1 MNNKMKRE
9 DFEQRGWEFSFEFDG
24 EMKFEK
30 GDTWKDDGQGAF
42 LKVKGNKIVI
52 TTTDQGF
59 DRDGPKYSVKFNGE
73 CKTMDEF
80 DMICGMIKLKI

>member
-59 DRDGPKYSVKFNGE
+59 DIVGPKYSVKFNGE

-80 DMICGMIKLKI
+80 DMICRMIKLKI